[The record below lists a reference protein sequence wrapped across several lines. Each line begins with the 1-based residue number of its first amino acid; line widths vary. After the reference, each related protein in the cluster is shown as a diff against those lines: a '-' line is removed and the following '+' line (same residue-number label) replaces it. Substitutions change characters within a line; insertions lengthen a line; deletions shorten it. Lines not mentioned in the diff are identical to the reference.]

1 MDHSRLAQQ
10 ANNSTA
16 SSDSSTTPGDART
29 SNDGVGSVN
38 TNASSGHSDG
48 TGGSSN
54 SNNRVA
60 VDKSTNSLL
69 LDNYVDNTFEKV
81 ELDLDRTLTLDSW
94 AGSGLD
100 VGPTQSVSK
109 IGLSSKL
116 GDIGDDFEEPWKKIA
131 DSYFKESTTNSFDD
145 QDAQTQTQ
153 TQSALHNQQAPELM
167 EGTGDSNS
175 SMSVLLGLRPSGK
188 SGSSKGSSNI
198 SDNSI
203 ERLLRGAD
211 APFDK
216 SNYSFEKVL
225 GGSDNSLNSLDK
237 IISMDFDTTDTDRS
251 NTHLSDYNDHAS
263 NMDSEML
270 TLLPTDVD
278 QVVSA
283 NDFKINNG
291 RNFSATTNNKSAS
304 VDPSLT
310 LNQQQNVDNAG
321 DSGKSYNDDELLASL
336 RNAVSDSDHTT
347 SVDGAAAKENEDGN
361 HSSTV
366 TSNSASSSTHPSL
379 KNNDRQHKFD
389 GAFDSE
395 SSLPSIE
402 VGNIPSSNSEQ
413 QTGPRSNSPSVHPF
427 LPSNLSL
434 SDHASRDSQRRRQQ
448 QQREPYLKDQ
458 QQQQQGKRNNSN
470 AHSSIVNIVNN
481 QLPQLSPQTAN
492 NSTSNQRAQMDY
504 AGLQQEKMK
513 LIRRLQE
520 IERAGMGKNHNRGQ
534 QFFAQQQ
541 QMILQQQQQQEI
553 QRQFGMGNSLKQQP
567 QNGLNSLQVK
577 AGQQQQQR
585 QLPLSNQFQQRL
597 QQQQMGLSQMAQ
609 MPIGF
614 APTPIAID
622 PTPSP
627 FSTSITNDN
636 SSNTNN
642 ALRKQQQQQPSSIF
656 AETAANS
663 NSNISSVIGSG
674 RKETPLQSFLR
685 NKRSSIGSVSG
696 NITAPQLQPQSKFS
710 AGSTPFGGNNN
721 MVTTASILDATPMDF
736 GAQSN
741 NPFLRKQMMASMD
754 RSVSGCNTSARG
766 RRSSAGRNSSSS
778 LSSSIRQS
786 MMLQM
791 APGGSRH
798 QRSNKANNLMNS
810 RSEHGTT
817 STSSSASNLSSGGA
831 DIYQS
836 TGITQRHASADHL
849 MLGSSRH
856 SMSVGT
862 AKAQN
867 RRLNAVS
874 RSSSSSFGTL
884 TKSKSNGGLKKDF
897 SAGSLI
903 PVKRGNGVG
912 GRGGFGAKHK
922 LSQNSTISLR
932 SQSVPFMIQ
941 RGGGSASERQQQR
954 MDEGNNHND
963 GWV

>member
-1 MDHSRLAQQ
+1 MMDHSRLAQQ

-16 SSDSSTTPGDART
+16 SSDSSTTPGDTRT

-153 TQSALHNQQAPELM
+153 TQTQSALHNQQAPELM

-237 IISMDFDTTDTDRS
+237 IISMDFDTTDTDRT

-263 NMDSEML
+263 NDMDSEML

-347 SVDGAAAKENEDGN
+347 SVDGAAAKENEDDN

-366 TSNSASSSTHPSL
+366 TSNSASSTTHPSL

-402 VGNIPSSNSEQ
+402 VGNIPS
-413 QTGPRSNSPSVHPF
+413 
-427 LPSNLSL
+427 
-434 SDHASRDSQRRRQQ
+434 
-448 QQREPYLKDQ
+448 
-458 QQQQQGKRNNSN
+458 
-470 AHSSIVNIVNN
+470 
-481 QLPQLSPQTAN
+481 
-492 NSTSNQRAQMDY
+492 
-504 AGLQQEKMK
+504 
-513 LIRRLQE
+513 
-520 IERAGMGKNHNRGQ
+520 
-534 QFFAQQQ
+534 
-541 QMILQQQQQQEI
+541 
-553 QRQFGMGNSLKQQP
+553 
-567 QNGLNSLQVK
+567 
-577 AGQQQQQR
+577 
-585 QLPLSNQFQQRL
+585 
-597 QQQQMGLSQMAQ
+597 
-609 MPIGF
+609 
-614 APTPIAID
+614 
-622 PTPSP
+622 
-627 FSTSITNDN
+627 
-636 SSNTNN
+636 
-642 ALRKQQQQQPSSIF
+642 
-656 AETAANS
+656 
-663 NSNISSVIGSG
+663 
-674 RKETPLQSFLR
+674 
-685 NKRSSIGSVSG
+685 
-696 NITAPQLQPQSKFS
+696 
-710 AGSTPFGGNNN
+710 GG
-721 MVTTASILDATPMDF
+721 
-736 GAQSN
+736 G
-741 NPFLRKQMMASMD
+741 
-754 RSVSGCNTSARG
+754 
-766 RRSSAGRNSSSS
+766 
-778 LSSSIRQS
+778 
-786 MMLQM
+786 
-791 APGGSRH
+791 
-798 QRSNKANNLMNS
+798 
-810 RSEHGTT
+810 
-817 STSSSASNLSSGGA
+817 
-831 DIYQS
+831 
-836 TGITQRHASADHL
+836 
-849 MLGSSRH
+849 
-856 SMSVGT
+856 
-862 AKAQN
+862 
-867 RRLNAVS
+867 
-874 RSSSSSFGTL
+874 SSSSSSGNHTSRTSSSNNKAKETIPMPTL
-884 TKSKSNGGLKKDF
+884 
-897 SAGSLI
+897 
-903 PVKRGNGVG
+903 R
-912 GRGGFGAKHK
+912 
-922 LSQNSTISLR
+922 
-932 SQSVPFMIQ
+932 
-941 RGGGSASERQQQR
+941 
-954 MDEGNNHND
+954 
-963 GWV
+963 